1 MTKYTACICEGG
13 AETAILDLLLDQN
26 KLIFSRNDLLEGE
39 ILKTRKGMDFETRYL
54 KKDFSGK
61 ITVYRILDSRR
72 ENFKIS
78 KAYQHKVEVVNVI
91 TAPEIEMLI
100 ICNEGKYQDFEK
112 KKGMSPSEYCKS
124 ILKMK
129 NVKSVSFVK
138 AYFSYFF
145 ILMQIFSRSLP
156 GIILQKRPVFSIFT
170 RLTRVFSCHRFT
182 KFLQILSCRNAGFMV

>member
-26 KLIFSRNDLLEGE
+26 KLIFSRDDLLEGE
-39 ILKTRKGMDFETRYL
+39 ILKTRKGKDFETRYL

-129 NVKSVSFVK
+129 NVKSVSFV
-138 AYFSYFF
+138 
-145 ILMQIFSRSLP
+145 
-156 GIILQKRPVFSIFT
+156 
-170 RLTRVFSCHRFT
+170 
-182 KFLQILSCRNAGFMV
+182 

>member
-26 KLIFSRNDLLEGE
+26 KLIFSRDDLLEGE
-39 ILKTRKGMDFETRYL
+39 ILKTRKG
-54 KKDFSGK
+54 KDFSGK

-138 AYFSYFF
+138 EYFSDISVLEKSLHEYKRLSKVRKSEKT
-145 ILMQIFSRSLP
+145 IYDLLRSEDNKKKME
-156 GIILQKRPVFSIFT
+156 G
-170 RLTRVFSCHRFT
+170 
-182 KFLQILSCRNAGFMV
+182 